1 MKHSNPRLPLL
12 TMEPY
17 YRTVVWGG
25 EAIFAFKGEE
35 ARGSAIGESWEVSDL
50 EGCESLVS
58 ADGKEFAGTLLSEL
72 CRDHAEALLGRRLLN
87 VRMTRFPL
95 LIKII
100 DAEKELSIQVHPDDY
115 MAYRRHGSS
124 GKTEMWHTL
133 SAADDACIY
142 SGLQRSVTP
151 EALREHIANG
161 SVMSLLAK
169 FRPVPG
175 DYFYLPAGRIHSLG
189 HSMVLEI
196 QQPSD
201 ITYRIFD
208 YNRPGLDGK
217 PRSLHIYEALEAT
230 DFRVHEDYRR
240 HREPIPGR
248 EQVLQECPHFIATVV
263 NFDNAPVSIAV
274 GRYTSPRVLVATAG
288 EGRVTDDLGNTVH
301 LRRGHTVIVPATTPE
316 VTLIP
321 DTPDFEVATAYI
333 P

>member
-1 MKHSNPRLPLL
+1 MKHSSPRLPLL
-12 TMEPY
+12 PMEPF

-25 EAIFAFKGEE
+25 EAIFAFKGEK
-35 ARGSAIGESWEVSDL
+35 ATGNTIGESWEVSDL
-50 EGCESLVS
+50 EGCQSRVS
-58 ADGKEFAGTLLSEL
+58 AEGGELAGTLLSEL
-72 CRDHAEALLGRRLLN
+72 CRDHAEALLGERLLN
-87 VRMTRFPL
+87 YRLTRFPL

-115 MAYRRHGSS
+115 MAYRRHGST
-124 GKTEMWHTL
+124 GKTEMWYTL
-133 SAADDACIY
+133 AADDDACIY
-142 SGLQRSVTP
+142 SGLKRSVTP
-151 EALREHIANG
+151 EVLRDHIANG
-161 SVMSLLAK
+161 SVMSLLARFK
-169 FRPVPG
+169 PVPG

-217 PRSLHIYEALEAT
+217 LRSLHIDEALEAT

-263 NFDNAPVSIAV
+263 NFDGKPITIPVC
-274 GRYTSPRVLVATAG
+274 RYTSPRVLVATAG
-288 EGRVTDDLGNTVH
+288 CGRVTDDLGNTVV
-301 LRRGHTVIVPATTPE
+301 LRRGHTVVVPATTPE
-316 VTLIP
+316 VTLTP
-321 DTPDFEVATAYI
+321 DTPDFEVVTAYI

>member
-1 MKHSNPRLPLL
+1 MKHSTPRLPLL
-12 TMEPY
+12 PMEPF

-25 EAIFAFKGEE
+25 KAIFDFKGEQ
-35 ARGSAIGESWEVSDL
+35 AKGNDIGESWEVSDL
-50 EGCESLVS
+50 EGCQSRVS
-58 ADGKEFAGTLLSEL
+58 AQGGELAGRELSTL
-72 CRDHAEALLGRRLLN
+72 CRDYAEALLGKRLLN
-87 VRMTRFPL
+87 IRLTRFPL
-95 LIKII
+95 LVKII

-115 MAYRRHGSS
+115 MASRRHGST
-124 GKTEMWHTL
+124 GKTEMWYTL
-133 SAADDACIY
+133 AAADDACIY

-151 EALREHIANG
+151 EVLRDHIANG

-169 FRPVPG
+169 FKPVSG

-189 HSMVLEI
+189 RSMVLEI

-217 PRSLHIYEALEAT
+217 MRDLHIDEALEAT

-240 HREPIPGR
+240 HREAIPGR

-263 NFDNAPVSIAV
+263 NFDNSPITIAV
-274 GRYTSPRVLVATAG
+274 SRYTSPRVLVATAG
-288 EGRVTDDLGNTVH
+288 CGRVSDDLGNTVT
-301 LRRGHTVIVPATTPE
+301 LSRGHTLIVPATTPE
-316 VTLIP
+316 VTLTP
-321 DTPDFEVATAYI
+321 DTPDFEVVTAYI

>member
-1 MKHSNPRLPLL
+1 
-12 TMEPY
+12 
-17 YRTVVWGG
+17 
-25 EAIFAFKGEE
+25 
-35 ARGSAIGESWEVSDL
+35 
-50 EGCESLVS
+50 
-58 ADGKEFAGTLLSEL
+58 
-72 CRDHAEALLGRRLLN
+72 
-87 VRMTRFPL
+87 MT
-95 LIKII
+95 
-100 DAEKELSIQVHPDDY
+100 
-115 MAYRRHGSS
+115 
-124 GKTEMWHTL
+124 TWHTVATAPPARPRCGTHSPL
-133 SAADDACIY
+133 QTTPAY

-217 PRSLHIYEALEAT
+217 PRSLHIDEALEAT

-248 EQVLQECPHFIATVV
+248 EQVLQECPHFVATVV

-321 DTPDFEVATAYI
+321 DTNDFEVVTAYI